1 MFQNKRV
8 LLGVTGGVAAYKAIE
23 IASRLKKMGAA
34 VDVCLTENALN
45 FVTPLAFS
53 SITGRDVYVDGFQMK
68 DGRIPHIYLGE
79 SDYIIVAPA
88 TKNFIA
94 KLRAGI
100 CDNLLLNAISASN
113 SNVYIAPAM
122 NTKMYLNETNLEN
135 IDYLKSKGYRFI
147 EPESGLLACND
158 VGIGKLPSPE
168 SILNKI
174 IEMNNIDSKYLSKK
188 IIVTSGSTVSELD
201 PVRVFTNKSSG
212 KMGLAIAK
220 ELKNRGAK
228 VVYISRFK
236 PIDEFEKYISI
247 KTTNDMLEAVK
258 NEMIDSDAIFMA
270 SAPLD
275 YEFENY
281 SQEKIKKSDSLQ
293 LTLKRTPDILKT
305 IAPIKKDLK
314 VIGFAA
320 ESENHLNYG
329 KEKLKAKD
337 MDAIVIN
344 NIKGETSAFGSDY
357 NSGVVL
363 LRDGRDFEIKNT
375 TKNDFSNQLLNI
387 IEEILWL
394 PKFW

>member
-100 CDNLLLNAISASN
+100 CDDLLLNAISASN

-158 VGIGKLPSPE
+158 IGIGKLPSPE

-270 SAPLD
+270 AAPLD

>member
-79 SDYIIVAPA
+79 SDYIIIAPA

-270 SAPLD
+270 AAPLD

-387 IEEILWL
+387 IEEIL
-394 PKFW
+394 

>member
-79 SDYIIVAPA
+79 SDYIIIAPA

-247 KTTNDMLEAVK
+247 KTTNDMLDAVK

-270 SAPLD
+270 AAPLD

-387 IEEILWL
+387 IEEIL
-394 PKFW
+394 